1 MLMRIEMRRVF
12 FAIAL
17 LGAVACE
24 RESVDVGPVASNVE
38 TFEQRMTAEYAFG
51 YESDAFEFEYFYNE
65 EYAYWGGFVQSKV
78 KDSNPANGLFANQY
92 AVYNDSAASGDSFLL
107 YYYDAYN
114 EPCDIRIK
122 SGARLA
128 DVKLNLT
135 TYTYASI
142 TNEDINDFAR
152 AFTDGDYLKVV
163 FTAMKGNDVIGVAEC
178 YVVDFR
184 DGKREM
190 ATSWNSYSLADLG
203 EGYNRVRVTIETTDV
218 GEWGANTPLYI
229 AMDDLSYL

>member
-1 MLMRIEMRRVF
+1 MKKLM

-17 LGAVACE
+17 MGVVACE
-24 RESVDVGPVASNVE
+24 PDSVDVKPVPEVEKFENVIS
-38 TFEQRMTAEYAFG
+38 AEYAYG
-51 YESDAFEFEYFYNE
+51 YENDTFKLEYFYNE

-78 KDSNPANGLFANQY
+78 KDTDPANGLFTNQY
-92 AVYNDSAASGDSFLL
+92 AVYNSAAASGESFMLF
-107 YYYDAYN
+107 YYDAYN
-114 EPCDIRIK
+114 EPCDIRLK
-122 SGARLA
+122 KDVTLSE
-128 DVKLNLT
+128 VKLNLT

-142 TNEDINDFAR
+142 TNEAINDFAR
-152 AFTDGDYLKVV
+152 TFDEGDYLKVV
-163 FTAMKGNDVIGVAEC
+163 FTSMKGNEVKGVEEC

-190 ATSWNSYSLADLG
+190 ATDWNEYLLTNLG

-229 AMDDLSYL
+229 AMDDLTYYK

>member
-1 MLMRIEMRRVF
+1 M

-17 LGAVACE
+17 MGVVACE
-24 RESVDVGPVASNVE
+24 PDSVDVKPVPEVEKFENVIS
-38 TFEQRMTAEYAFG
+38 AEYAYG
-51 YESDAFEFEYFYNE
+51 YENDTFKLEYFYNE

-78 KDSNPANGLFANQY
+78 KDTDPANGLFANQY
-92 AVYNDSAASGDSFLL
+92 AVYNSAAASGESFMLF
-107 YYYDAYN
+107 YYDAYN
-114 EPCDIRIK
+114 EPCDIRLK
-122 SGARLA
+122 KDVTLSE
-128 DVKLNLT
+128 VKLNLT

-142 TNEDINDFAR
+142 TNEAINDFAR
-152 AFTDGDYLKVV
+152 AFDEGDYLKVV
-163 FTAMKGNDVIGVAEC
+163 FTSMKGNEVKGVEEC

-190 ATSWNSYSLADLG
+190 ATDWNEYLLTNLG

-229 AMDDLSYL
+229 AMDDLTYYE